1 MLKNKKTLYI
11 IIPLAIILLGI
22 LVLCIKGMN
31 YGLMYGKNT
40 QIKVYLDSE
49 IEDVSNLVT
58 EVFGKNKIQK
68 LNGVNTDILITVRA
82 ASEEQLDTF
91 IAKVNE
97 NYGMELTKDDL
108 EVSNNAKIK
117 GIDLISPYILPSI
130 ITSVLVLIYFV
141 IRYKKFGILKI
152 TIYTLTVLIGA
163 QLIYLSIYAVTR
175 IPVNY
180 WSMPIPMIIYVL
192 SILGLS
198 EFFEKNK

>member
-1 MLKNKKTLYI
+1 M
-11 IIPLAIILLGI
+11 
-22 LVLCIKGMN
+22 LCIKGMN

-49 IEDVSNLVT
+49 IEDMSNLVT
-58 EVFGKNKIQK
+58 QVFGKNKIQK
-68 LNGVNTDILITVRA
+68 LNGVNTDILITVKA
-82 ASEEQLDTF
+82 ASEEQLDNF
-91 IAKVNE
+91 ITKVNE
-97 NYGMELTKDDL
+97 NNGMELTKDDL

-117 GIDLISPYILPSI
+117 GIDLISPYVLPSI

-163 QLIYLSIYAVTR
+163 QLLYLSIYAVAR

-180 WSMPIPMIIYVL
+180 WSMPISMIIYVL
-192 SILGLS
+192 SIIGLS

>member
-1 MLKNKKTLYI
+1 MLKNKKILFI

-31 YGLMYGKNT
+31 YGLMYSENT

-68 LNGVNTDILITVRA
+68 LNGVNTDILITVKE
-82 ASEEQLDTF
+82 ASEEQLDSFVT
-91 IAKVNE
+91 KVNE
-97 NYGMELTKDDL
+97 NNGIELTRDDL

-117 GIDLISPYILPSI
+117 EIDLISPYVLPSV

-163 QLIYLSIYAVTR
+163 QLLYLSIYAVAR

-180 WSMPIPMIIYVL
+180 WSMPISMIIYVL
-192 SILGLS
+192 SIIGLS

>member
-1 MLKNKKTLYI
+1 MLKNKKILFI
-11 IIPLAIILLGI
+11 IIPLVIILLGI

-31 YGLMYGKNT
+31 YGLMYGENT

-68 LNGVNTDILITVRA
+68 LNGVNTDILITVKE
-82 ASEEQLDTF
+82 ASEEQLDSFVT
-91 IAKVNE
+91 KVNE
-97 NYGMELTKDDL
+97 NNGIELTRDDL

-117 GIDLISPYILPSI
+117 GIDLISPYILPSV

-163 QLIYLSIYAVTR
+163 QLLYLSIYAVAR

-180 WSMPIPMIIYVL
+180 WSMPISMVIYVL
-192 SILGLS
+192 SIIGLL
-198 EFFEKNK
+198 EFFEKNN

>member
-49 IEDVSNLVT
+49 IEDMSNLVT
-58 EVFGKNKIQK
+58 QVFGKNKIQK
-68 LNGVNTDILITVRA
+68 LNGVNTDILITVKET
-82 ASEEQLDTF
+82 SEEQLDNF
-91 IAKVNE
+91 ITKVNE
-97 NYGMELTKDDL
+97 NNGMELTKDDL

-117 GIDLISPYILPSI
+117 GIDLIFPYVFPSI

-163 QLIYLSIYAVTR
+163 QLIDLSIYALTR

-180 WSMPIPMIIYVL
+180 WSMPISMIIYVL
-192 SILGLS
+192 SIFGLS

>member
-1 MLKNKKTLYI
+1 MLKNKKILFI

-31 YGLMYGKNT
+31 YGLMYGENT

-68 LNGVNTDILITVRA
+68 LNGVNTDILITVKE
-82 ASEEQLDTF
+82 ASEEQLDSFVT
-91 IAKVNE
+91 KVNE
-97 NYGMELTKDDL
+97 NNGIELTRDDL

-117 GIDLISPYILPSI
+117 GIDLISPYILPSV

-163 QLIYLSIYAVTR
+163 QLLYLSIYAVAR

-180 WSMPIPMIIYVL
+180 WSMPISMIIYVL
-192 SILGLS
+192 SIIGLS

>member
-1 MLKNKKTLYI
+1 MLKNKKTLCI

-49 IEDVSNLVT
+49 IEDISKLVT

-68 LNGVNTDILITVRA
+68 LNGVNTDILITVKA
-82 ASEEQLDTF
+82 ASEEQLDNF
-91 IAKVNE
+91 ITKVNE
-97 NYGMELTKDDL
+97 NNGMELTKDDL

-117 GIDLISPYILPSI
+117 GIDLISPYVLPSI

-141 IRYKKFGILKI
+141 IRYKKIGILKI
-152 TIYTLTVLIGA
+152 TIYTLVVLMGA
-163 QLIYLSIYAVTR
+163 QLIYLSIYALIR
-175 IPVNY
+175 IPVSY
-180 WSMPIPMIIYVL
+180 WSMPISMVIYVL
-192 SILGLS
+192 SIFGLS

>member
-1 MLKNKKTLYI
+1 MLKNKKILFI

-31 YGLMYGKNT
+31 YGLMYGENT

-68 LNGVNTDILITVRA
+68 LNGVNTDILITVKE
-82 ASEEQLDTF
+82 ASEEQLDSFVT
-91 IAKVNE
+91 KVNE
-97 NYGMELTKDDL
+97 NNGIELTRDDL

-117 GIDLISPYILPSI
+117 GIDLISPYVLPSV

-163 QLIYLSIYAVTR
+163 QLLYLSIYAVAR

-180 WSMPIPMIIYVL
+180 WSMPISIIIYVL
-192 SILGLS
+192 SIIGLS

>member
-49 IEDVSNLVT
+49 IEDMSNLVT
-58 EVFGKNKIQK
+58 QVFGKNKIQK
-68 LNGVNTDILITVRA
+68 LNGVNTDILITVKET
-82 ASEEQLDTF
+82 SEEQLDNF
-91 IAKVNE
+91 ITKVNE
-97 NYGMELTKDDL
+97 NNGMELTKDDL

-117 GIDLISPYILPSI
+117 GIDLISPYVLPSI

-163 QLIYLSIYAVTR
+163 QLIDLSIYALTR

-180 WSMPIPMIIYVL
+180 WSMPISMIIYVL
-192 SILGLS
+192 SIFGLS